1 VTIEN
6 RFGASSPFSIG
17 VEEEVMILDAETLEP
32 VAGVQTLVAAAQE
45 LTLPGTLK
53 TELHASVVELAT
65 GICATPDEAVAA
77 LAELR
82 AAAAAIAE
90 RNGWRIGAAGMHPTA
105 RAESL
110 PVVQEQRYLDMVE
123 RIGSAARLQ
132 GVNGLH
138 VHVGVESGDACH
150 AALEAVLPWLPVVL
164 ALSANSP
171 FVAGE
176 ANGMWSNRAPVLA
189 ALPRSGAPP
198 AFASYAAWEAWVDRL
213 VGLGVFEDY
222 TRVWWDV
229 RPHPRLGTLEVRMP
243 DQPTALERTALLVRL
258 LRELVATA
266 PRREADPERR
276 GDYAQNRWAAARA
289 GLEAELIHPDGD
301 RVATARELAAELL
314 GSDPPEPE
322 AARQLE
328 VGVAAAA
335 AGIVARTLG

>member
-1 VTIEN
+1 VTIES
-6 RFGASSPFSIG
+6 RFGESSPFSIG
-17 VEEEVMILDAETLEP
+17 VEEEVMILDAEALEP
-32 VAGVQTLVAAAQE
+32 VAGVQALVAAAEE
-45 LTLPGTLK
+45 LTLPGALK

-65 GICATPDEAVAA
+65 EICATPEDAVAA

-82 AAAAAIAE
+82 HAAAGIAE
-90 RNGWRIGAAGMHPTA
+90 RHGWRIGAAGMHPTA

-110 PVVQEQRYLDMVE
+110 PIVQEQRYLDMIE
-123 RIGSAARLQ
+123 RVGSTARLQ

-171 FVAGE
+171 FLAGE
-176 ANGMWSNRAPVLA
+176 RNGMWSNRAPVLV

-198 AFASYAAWEAWVDRL
+198 AFASYATWESWVERL
-213 VGLGVFEDY
+213 VRLGVFEDY

-243 DQPTALERTALLVRL
+243 DQPTSLERTALLVRL
-258 LRELVATA
+258 LRDLVVNA
-266 PRREADPERR
+266 PRRDADPATR
-276 GDYAQNRWAAARA
+276 GDYAQNRWSASRG
-289 GLEAELIHPDGD
+289 GLGAELIHPEGD
-301 RVATARELAAELL
+301 RVATARELASELL
-314 GSDPPEPE
+314 GHAAPEPE

-328 VGVAAAA
+328 VGPAAAA
-335 AGIVARTLG
+335 ADIVERTID